1 MPRPSPRTQHRTGII
16 DPETGEEIVI
26 GGYRTQQLDF
36 VGGKPPQVGTP
47 YQGVEPSKRATA
59 SFVGFRGF
67 TQNVIPRGTFGSPTL
82 NPSVTIASNT
92 GYVAPPLIATGKGED
107 CGWFGEKCWEKDN
120 GEDCGWFGEKCWGKD
135 NGEDCGWFGEKCWF
149 KNIDLGWIKWVLVLI
164 GIGVLLWL
172 LRPLFGIAKNIT
184 EK

>member
-36 VGGKPPQVGTP
+36 VGGKPPQLGTP
-47 YQGVEPSKRATA
+47 YQGVEPSKRATG

-67 TQNVIPRGTFGSPTL
+67 TQSIIPRGTFGSPTL

-92 GYVAPPLIATGKGED
+92 GYVAPPIIATGK
-107 CGWFGEKCWEKDN
+107 
-120 GEDCGWFGEKCWGKD
+120 
-135 NGEDCGWFGEKCWF
+135 GEDCGWFGEKCWF

-164 GIGVLLWL
+164 GIGILLWL
-172 LRPLFGIAKNIT
+172 LRPLFGIAKNISDVT
-184 EK
+184 KSPIKRTNGMK